1 MKTLGCIFQMENI
14 TKKNI
19 LKIVFGCIMFIFM
32 MFNTSDFANASD
44 YKYKVLD
51 PKYNPEAEQLINGT
65 LPPERTMYVEKKE
78 GFDIGT
84 FLAIF
89 AIVTFPFA
97 IVYIAVR
104 TFKEVMKEPS
114 EDEQTIGNIKIV
126 KDSDSEDEEQDTLPE
141 EIVKLES
148 SIPTNSYKKINTK
161 EIPQSFVKKYF
172 DFSTSLEQI
181 PNPRLLYTSPL
192 ASNKGFC
199 LVQYN
204 QKYSLIGYIND
215 EIFLLNQFESIK
227 TKEIR
232 ARLSETKKTG
242 ERYIVKLDEYNA
254 LVEVSD
260 NKMDLITNI

>member
-32 MFNTSDFANASD
+32 MFNTFDFANASD

-89 AIVTFPFA
+89 AVITFPFA

-104 TFKEVMKEPS
+104 TFKEITKEPS

-126 KDSDSEDEEQDTLPE
+126 KDSDSEEEQDTLPE

-148 SIPTNSYKKINTK
+148 SIPTNNYKRTNTK

-172 DFSTSLEQI
+172 EFSTSLF
-181 PNPRLLYTSPL
+181 NT
-192 ASNKGFC
+192 
-199 LVQYN
+199 
-204 QKYSLIGYIND
+204 
-215 EIFLLNQFESIK
+215 
-227 TKEIR
+227 TKNT
-232 ARLSETKKTG
+232 L
-242 ERYIVKLDEYNA
+242 
-254 LVEVSD
+254 
-260 NKMDLITNI
+260 

>member
-1 MKTLGCIFQMENI
+1 MELCLLKEQCML
-14 TKKNI
+14 KK
-19 LKIVFGCIMFIFM
+19 K
-32 MFNTSDFANASD
+32 
-44 YKYKVLD
+44 KV
-51 PKYNPEAEQLINGT
+51 
-65 LPPERTMYVEKKE
+65 
-78 GFDIGT
+78 
-84 FLAIF
+84 AIF
-89 AIVTFPFA
+89 AVITFPFA

-148 SIPTNSYKKINTK
+148 SIPTNSYKRINTK

-172 DFSTSLEQI
+172 EFSTSLDQI

-232 ARLSETKKTG
+232 
-242 ERYIVKLDEYNA
+242 IVKLDEYNA